1 MILVSGPLVGLPSR
15 TTQEGQATS
24 RALDEYAQMTRYG
37 FWQDGW
43 RGQTVKSNHWVAWV
57 RGGICMRRAVK
68 SEHDLETANLLQDC
82 QKTFVTPAYI
92 TPYQSTSI
100 PFLFNSSLAISISPI
115 NSLCAS
121 GTSLKVNT
129 PHPSL
134 NRR

>member
-1 MILVSGPLVGLPSR
+1 
-15 TTQEGQATS
+15 
-24 RALDEYAQMTRYG
+24 
-37 FWQDGW
+37 
-43 RGQTVKSNHWVAWV
+43 
-57 RGGICMRRAVK
+57 MRRAVE
-68 SEHDLETANLLQDC
+68 SEHDLETANPLQDY
-82 QKTFVTPAYI
+82 QKTFI
-92 TPYQSTSI
+92 TPTYIAPHQSTSI